1 MSYLQILTGCV
12 ILLSMV
18 FRPIVYKPVA
28 IYFPAKMSSA
38 FTSTWLMAALL
49 VTAPVFGHLLTDNF
63 VQIIKSPYLLLSVLK
78 GALLFSMI
86 EFQQIVNKESTSSSV
101 FFGFIALALA
111 SLCNNIFFNEGLGF
125 FRLMCIFCLGLVG
138 LFFFLIGDA
147 KRLSDKG
154 KLGFVMI
161 VLYSAL
167 FSVTDHL
174 AIPVVGWYA
183 HLLVSS
189 FVMFLG
195 CFVKGIRKTDFI
207 KMFSDRDMAVAGF
220 IYAASEFLI
229 IYASTNILPVS
240 FVGVFMRLAAPVVMV
255 VSAFKYKE
263 QSWTNQLIFGVIS
276 IALALPLILLKGD

>member
-1 MSYLQILTGCV
+1 MSCLQILTGCA
-12 ILLSMV
+12 ILLLMI

-28 IYFPAKMSSA
+28 IYFPAKMSPA
-38 FTSTWLMAALL
+38 FTGTWLMVGLL
-49 VTAPVFGHLLTDNF
+49 VTAPVFGHLLTDDF
-63 VQIIKSPYLLLSVLK
+63 VQIITSPYLFLSVLK

-111 SLCNNIFFNEGLGF
+111 SLCNNVFFNEGLGF

-147 KRLSDKG
+147 KRLSGKG
-154 KLGFVMI
+154 KFGFVMI

-195 CFVKGIRKTDFI
+195 CFVKGVSEADFI
-207 KMFSDRDMAVAGF
+207 KMFSNRDMAVAGF
-220 IYAASEFLI
+220 IYTASEFLI
-229 IYASTNILPVS
+229 IYASTNIMPVS
-240 FVGVFMRLAAPVVMV
+240 FVGVFMRLSAPVVMFI
-255 VSAFKYKE
+255 SAFKYKE
-263 QSWTNQLIFGVIS
+263 QSWSNQLIFGTFAV
-276 IALALPLILLKGD
+276 ALALPLILLK